1 MEITAREFGRRP
13 SWVLAA
19 VAAGE
24 SVTVTENGVAVA
36 RVVPT
41 GAEVPPYPTDP
52 MGEIDLPDLGLP
64 ESVGWLEEEYGP
76 VTEAERD
83 AARAELAELDA
94 EHERRRRRR
103 REERADG
110 AG

>member
-19 VAAGE
+19 VAA
-24 SVTVTENGVAVA
+24 
-36 RVVPT
+36 
-41 GAEVPPYPTDP
+41 
-52 MGEIDLPDLGLP
+52 
-64 ESVGWLEEEYGP
+64 
-76 VTEAERD
+76 ERD
-83 AARAELAELDA
+83 AARAELAGLDA

-103 REERADG
+103 EGRADG